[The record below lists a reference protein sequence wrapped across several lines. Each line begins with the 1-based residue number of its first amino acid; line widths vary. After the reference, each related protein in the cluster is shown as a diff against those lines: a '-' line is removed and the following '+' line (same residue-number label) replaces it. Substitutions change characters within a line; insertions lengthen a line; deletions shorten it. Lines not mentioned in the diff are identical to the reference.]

1 MKSQFTLAMIVT
13 SLFINNVYAMDADII
28 ACNHAV
34 EKGDAAT
41 ALQLANK
48 VLHNNKNDKEA
59 LICQGRALNA
69 QGNTGGAI
77 AAYKSATAQA
87 TTPLDKTI
95 IAILSGNTYKA
106 AKQYDQAISSY
117 QQAISNAQADKNQQ
131 FERISQNL
139 IGDVYF
145 ESKRYQQA
153 LDTYL
158 AASKLVEN
166 DNDRGE
172 SFENIANTY
181 HNMNMNDEALEYQV
195 KAYFMNE
202 RVGTLDQYAHSS
214 IELGRYYIINKSYKS
229 AENVLNKII
238 KFAKDQGGAYYEAQ
252 GSYLLAK
259 VNVANGDTASA
270 KALVDHAKTI
280 AKDTHDDA
288 LAQEIDQETQGLF

>member
-1 MKSQFTLAMIVT
+1 MKFTLVLLAI
-13 SLFINNVYAMDADII
+13 SLFINNVYAMDAETS
-28 ACNHAV
+28 ACNSAV
-34 EKGDAAT
+34 EKGDSAT

-48 VLHNNKNDKEA
+48 VLHGNKNDKEA
-59 LICQGRALNA
+59 LICLGRALSLKGDVEA
-69 QGNTGGAI
+69 AI
-77 AAYKSATAQA
+77 TTYKAAAAQA

-95 IAILSGNTYKA
+95 IAILSGNTYKK
-106 AKQYDQAISSY
+106 AKQYNQAIASY
-117 QQAISNAQADKNQQ
+117 QLAAINAKTDKNQQ

-139 IGDVYF
+139 IGDTYF
-145 ESKRYQQA
+145 ENKRYQEA

-181 HNMNMNDEALEYQV
+181 HRMNKNDDALEYQV

-202 RVGTLDQYAHSS
+202 RIGTLDQYAHSS
-214 IELGRYYIINKSYKS
+214 IELGRYYILNKNYNS

-238 KFAKDQGGAYYEAQ
+238 KIAKDQGGAYYEAQ

-259 VNVANGDTASA
+259 VKVAHGDIAGA
-270 KALVDHAKTI
+270 KTLVENAKTI
-280 AKDTHDDA
+280 AKNTHDQE